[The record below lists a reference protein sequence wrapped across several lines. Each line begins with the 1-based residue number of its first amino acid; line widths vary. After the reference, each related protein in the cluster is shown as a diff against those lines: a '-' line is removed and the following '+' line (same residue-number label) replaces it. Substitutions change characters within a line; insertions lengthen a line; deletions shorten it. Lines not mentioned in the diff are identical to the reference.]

1 MAEHDPRTP
10 DRGPVPDPHANE
22 PAPRPDTHTRPSPDA
37 ETVRPDQQE
46 DLGPVPEL
54 FGAAGAEAATVV
66 SDDPNLRDAA
76 LEKGAEA
83 EGVESAQIL
92 GLLVAT
98 VVALGL
104 IVFAIV
110 FLTRFVAE
118 RQDADR
124 QTGLQYPERQEL
136 QARGTDL
143 LTNYAVGEEGA
154 YRIPLSRAQ
163 ELVAREYGAAPGA
176 IQLPDSRI
184 GFNLAYPRS
193 APGRR
198 EAAVGTPA
206 QQGSE
211 FPAVPSAAESGPQFR
226 GEGAAPAQAPAAPE
240 GDVPDAGDPEAAP
253 DAPAAP
259 DTR

>member
-10 DRGPVPDPHANE
+10 DRGPIPDPHANE
-22 PAPRPDTHTRPSPDA
+22 PAPPRDAHTRPGPDA
-37 ETVRPDQQE
+37 DAVRPDQQE

-54 FGAAGAEAATVV
+54 FGAAGTEAAAVATGDEGLK
-66 SDDPNLRDAA
+66 DDAI
-76 LEKGAEA
+76 EKGAEA

-92 GLLVAT
+92 GLLIAT

-124 QTGLQYPERQEL
+124 QTGLRYPERQEL
-136 QARGTDL
+136 QARSTDL

-163 ELVAREYGAAPGA
+163 ELVARDYGATPGA

-184 GFNLAYPRS
+184 GFNLASPRS
-193 APGRR
+193 EPGRR
-198 EAAVGTPA
+198 ETAAGAPGQQESDLLTVPSSAETGPSFQGEETPA
-206 QQGSE
+206 QT
-211 FPAVPSAAESGPQFR
+211 P
-226 GEGAAPAQAPAAPE
+226 APAEPE
-240 GDVPDAGDPEAAP
+240 G
-253 DAPAAP
+253 DAPAADDPGADPPAP
-259 DTR
+259 DSL